1 MRLTDEERKIL
12 SYVRHYPSWVN
23 EIVSA
28 SAARAICYDG
38 VKVQSSNDYDS
49 TFELSVRVTELQ
61 KKVRWVED
69 CLVRVYVTGER
80 VNRMRGAFCYGV
92 VKDKHE
98 YYETRR
104 MFADALLEKVE
115 VIYDSN
121 GNDTTDGRDDV

>member
-69 CLVRVYVTGER
+69 CLLRVYVTSDR
-80 VNRMRGAFCYGV
+80 VGRMRSAFCYGV
-92 VKDKHE
+92 IKDKHE
-98 YYETRR
+98 YYDTRHI
-104 MFADALLEKVE
+104 FADALL
-115 VIYDSN
+115 
-121 GNDTTDGRDDV
+121 DGVGAIMADITNIGG

>member
-23 EIVSA
+23 EIVTA
-28 SAARAICYDG
+28 SDARAIRYDG
-38 VKVQSSNDYDS
+38 VKVQSSNDFDS

-61 KKVRWVED
+61 KKVRWVEE
-69 CLVRVYVTGER
+69 CLVRIYVTDDR
-80 VNRMRGAFCYGV
+80 VRRMRSAFCYGV

-104 MFADALLEKVE
+104 MFADALLERME
-115 VIYDSN
+115 VIYD
-121 GNDTTDGRDDV
+121 GTTDTTRGC